1 MDQWEK
7 LSFSF
12 PAEKNRFLGILSGG
26 MMPGQM
32 MSMGGDPAVTSV
44 FALCG
49 ASLCFVA
56 EVTAFFLQDAQDV
69 V

>member
-1 MDQWEK
+1 
-7 LSFSF
+7 
-12 PAEKNRFLGILSGG
+12 
-26 MMPGQM
+26 